1 MNTDHLIIK
10 INPKPDT
17 AAGWLAKGKAVVE
30 GATASSSLFSSIAQ
44 LLTQL
49 ASDTATLDKAQAA
62 AANKGK
68 NEMKVRNAAFR
79 DLKKSLRGFGRGV
92 QGLCDGAPDL
102 QHAAALAAAASL
114 DSKIVVVPHK
124 PDFRGKALGAGAVQ
138 LYVKVPVKKGTRIF
152 FEWQMSMD
160 GGHTWL
166 SLPNTN
172 NASTRVP
179 SLTPATIV
187 QFRHRSTVKNV
198 ASDWSQVISVQ
209 VH

>member
-1 MNTDHLIIK
+1 MNTDHLTIK

-30 GATASSSLFSSIAQ
+30 AAGPSSLFSSIAQ

-49 ASDTATLDKAQAA
+49 TSDTAALDKAQAA
-62 AANKGK
+62 AANRGK
-68 NEMKVRNAAFR
+68 NEIKVRNAALR

-92 QGLCDGAPDL
+92 QGLCDAAPDL

-114 DSKIVVVPHK
+114 DAKIMVVPHK

-138 LYVKVPVKKGTRIF
+138 LYVKVPVKHGTRIF
-152 FEWQMSMD
+152 FEWQMSTD
-160 GGHTWL
+160 GGHTWV

-172 NASTRVP
+172 NANTRV
-179 SLTPATIV
+179 SGLTAATIV

-198 ASDWSQVISVQ
+198 VSDWSQVISVQ